1 MLLRNV
7 VLENYGLY
15 QNRNEFNLIPDS
27 ADHTNE
33 PKPVILFG
41 GKNGAGKTTLLDA
54 VRLTLY
60 GKRSIGTNPSKKEY
74 SKFLEG
80 KIHRSKNPANQKKW
94 ARTAIEFDYAING
107 SSDRYYIE
115 RLWRKSEAELEEKVT
130 ILKNQKEIDEV
141 EVKNWEAF
149 AASIVPERLSQLFF
163 FDGEKIKM
171 MAEDTNNNLAFK
183 EAVRSLLGL
192 DLVDRLKAD
201 MSIYLAREAKKTSA
215 KEDIKEI
222 ERIEGEIQ
230 DLKNT
235 IEQQNIQIL
244 DHKSL
249 IDDLNEQALELENKL
264 QVAGGEYAELRASE
278 KESEN
283 LAKNKVEIISKE
295 IRMIAEGSYPIS
307 LCPNITNKLREQV
320 KLEQEKIEHGIACD
334 QIRDFSQ
341 ELKEIL
347 QHTSLTFDE
356 DAIAINEMINT
367 ATDRKTKISKR
378 IESCAVIHNFSS
390 TISAKMEH
398 WIKEARKAQTKIK
411 NLSQELE
418 DNLRRQHKASQ
429 TIAKAPDNDAIKP
442 IIADLNELNI
452 QIGKYESQVLAAEE
466 IIRISGNK
474 VSELERTH
482 SQIISNELE
491 QSGIIQRANTTEK
504 IKNAL
509 DKYQLKILCLKLS
522 ELEKTVS
529 ECFNNLLRKKDFSYN
544 FSINP
549 ETFDVQIITAENK
562 PIPKKDLSSGEK
574 QIYAIALLWGLAKTS
589 GRSLPV
595 IIDTPLGRLDGDHRI
610 NIVQNYFPYAGHQVI
625 ILSTDTE
632 IDAKLHK
639 EISPFVT
646 RSYHLAYNQDEKFTE
661 VKDEY
666 FWSKN
671 NG

>member
-1 MLLRNV
+1 
-7 VLENYGLY
+7 
-15 QNRNEFNLIPDS
+15 
-27 ADHTNE
+27 
-33 PKPVILFG
+33 
-41 GKNGAGKTTLLDA
+41 
-54 VRLTLY
+54 
-60 GKRSIGTNPSKKEY
+60 
-74 SKFLEG
+74 
-80 KIHRSKNPANQKKW
+80 
-94 ARTAIEFDYAING
+94 
-107 SSDRYYIE
+107 
-115 RLWRKSEAELEEKVT
+115 
-130 ILKNQKEIDEV
+130 
-141 EVKNWEAF
+141 
-149 AASIVPERLSQLFF
+149 
-163 FDGEKIKM
+163 
-171 MAEDTNNNLAFK
+171 
-183 EAVRSLLGL
+183 
-192 DLVDRLKAD
+192 
-201 MSIYLAREAKKTSA
+201 
-215 KEDIKEI
+215 
-222 ERIEGEIQ
+222 
-230 DLKNT
+230 
-235 IEQQNIQIL
+235 
-244 DHKSL
+244 
-249 IDDLNEQALELENKL
+249 
-264 QVAGGEYAELRASE
+264 
-278 KESEN
+278 
-283 LAKNKVEIISKE
+283 
-295 IRMIAEGSYPIS
+295 
-307 LCPNITNKLREQV
+307 
-320 KLEQEKIEHGIACD
+320 
-334 QIRDFSQ
+334 
-341 ELKEIL
+341 
-347 QHTSLTFDE
+347 
-356 DAIAINEMINT
+356 
-367 ATDRKTKISKR
+367 
-378 IESCAVIHNFSS
+378 
-390 TISAKMEH
+390 MEH

-442 IIADLNELNI
+442 IIAELNELNI

-632 IDAKLHK
+632 IDGKLHK

-646 RSYHLAYNQDEKFTE
+646 RSYHLVYNQDEKFTE

-671 NG
+671 ND